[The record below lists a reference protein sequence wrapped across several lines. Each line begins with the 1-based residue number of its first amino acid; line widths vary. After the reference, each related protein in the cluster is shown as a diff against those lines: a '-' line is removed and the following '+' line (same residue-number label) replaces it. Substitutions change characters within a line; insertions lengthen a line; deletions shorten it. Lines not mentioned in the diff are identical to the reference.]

1 MAEKIHAV
9 AAYAPKII
17 LGPLTEMD
25 EVIDYVASRTGLN
38 RGEVRLVLG
47 ELHDTV
53 LHFNRS
59 GRPVKFEGLG
69 IYTPTVKLSG
79 TYAISH
85 RIDRE
90 LRSKMNDTGV
100 FTGKVKNSDMMEKTM
115 ADLIARW
122 NEEHPDD
129 PIVIA

>member
-17 LGPLTEMD
+17 LGLLAAME
-25 EVIDYVASRTGLN
+25 EVIDYIASRTGLN
-38 RGEVRLVLG
+38 RGEVRLILG

-69 IYTPTVKLSG
+69 IYTPTVKLNG

-90 LRSKMNDTGV
+90 LKSKLNDTGI
-100 FTGKVKNSDMMEKTM
+100 FTGKVKNSDMMKKTM
-115 ADLIARW
+115 IDLIERW

-129 PIVIA
+129 QIVIT